1 MIALPTL
8 DTQASAATAYLT
20 LANLS
25 HKGKV
30 TAVAFE
36 NYKKALLE
44 DPWAW
49 EAFTGLCD
57 IGQSPPLDDG
67 RVLRLGYCTELDDV
81 FPDPPSLP
89 KPVSRTTQSQPTRP
103 PTLSPN
109 PMPRSSASEM
119 PGFLPGRKQ
128 LSPLAGSGGGGFF
141 TPDVAA
147 PTAKLGMRGQQS
159 WE

>member
-1 MIALPTL
+1 VLIPGYGP
-8 DTQASAATAYLT
+8 D
-20 LANLS
+20 
-25 HKGKV
+25 
-30 TAVAFE
+30 
-36 NYKKALLE
+36 
-44 DPWAW
+44 
-49 EAFTGLCD
+49 
-57 IGQSPPLDDG
+57 LDDI
-67 RVLRLGYCTELDDV
+67 
-81 FPDPPSLP
+81 FPDPPAPS

-128 LSPLAGSGGGGFF
+128 LSPLAGSGGGGGGGGFF

-147 PTAKLGMRGQQS
+147 PAAKLGMRGQQT